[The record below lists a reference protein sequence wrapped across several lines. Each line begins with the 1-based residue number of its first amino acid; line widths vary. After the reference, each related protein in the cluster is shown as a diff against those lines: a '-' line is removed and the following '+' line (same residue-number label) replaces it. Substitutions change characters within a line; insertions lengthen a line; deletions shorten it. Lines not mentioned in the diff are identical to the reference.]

1 MFLGKLCGCKL
12 AGRALHEVWHWQ
24 FIGQLAP
31 GILRLAAYWIMERR
45 FARALGVLWKADAPG
60 GAEVIVCG
68 SERDG
73 TEHELRKASRRRFT
87 RREMV
92 QIACVAQCSACGVS
106 ASLG

>member
-1 MFLGKLCGCKL
+1 M
-12 AGRALHEVWHWQ
+12 
-24 FIGQLAP
+24 QLFYATEE
-31 GILRLAAYWIMERR
+31 RLARLWARSHGSERR

-92 QIACVAQCSACGVS
+92 QIACIAQCSACGVS